1 MLDLVRKSFYLRISG
16 FAVVIC

>member
-1 MLDLVRKSFYLRISG
+1 MIDLVRESFYLRISG